1 MTPEEIGKKQ
11 DQTDQTNTW
20 FQNRGLFS
28 GDYLQV
34 PLPRPAGQSQ
44 PAHGPARQ
52 RGVSH
57 GGRYANK
64 IKKAVGPA

>member
-28 GDYLQV
+28 GDYVQV
-34 PLPRPAGQSQ
+34 CLPPDSWHTDKGERT
-44 PAHGPARQ
+44 
-52 RGVSH
+52 
-57 GGRYANK
+57 
-64 IKKAVGPA
+64 IKPT

>member
-28 GDYLQV
+28 DHQV
-34 PLPRPAGQSQ
+34 RLPPDSWRTHKGEKTLKPT
-44 PAHGPARQ
+44 
-52 RGVSH
+52 
-57 GGRYANK
+57 
-64 IKKAVGPA
+64 